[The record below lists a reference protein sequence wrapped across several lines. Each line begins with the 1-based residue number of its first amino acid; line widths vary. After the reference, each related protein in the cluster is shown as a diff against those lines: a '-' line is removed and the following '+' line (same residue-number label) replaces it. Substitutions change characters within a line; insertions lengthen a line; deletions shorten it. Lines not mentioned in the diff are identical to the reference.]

1 MNALTGQIGE
11 VQMTI
16 QITRKETGKVEE
28 FKLIGFLDEEKLKE
42 LQNGSNT
49 FSSSAECSNPSRN

>member
-1 MNALTGQIGE
+1 MSALTGQIGE

-28 FKLIGFLDEEKLKE
+28 FKLTGFLDQEKLKE
-42 LQNGSNT
+42 LQDGSNT
-49 FSSSAECSNPSRN
+49 LNGSAERGD

>member
-1 MNALTGQIGE
+1 MSALTGQIGE

-28 FKLIGFLDEEKLKE
+28 FKLTGFLDADQLKE

-49 FSSSAECSNPSRN
+49 LNGGEECSN

>member
-1 MNALTGQIGE
+1 MNNLVGAVGE

-16 QITRKETGKVEE
+16 QIKRKETGKVEE
-28 FKLIGFLDEEKLKE
+28 FKLTGFLNEDQLKE

-49 FSSSAECSNPSRN
+49 LNGSAECGN

>member
-1 MNALTGQIGE
+1 MSDLVGAVGE
-11 VQMTI
+11 LQMTV

-28 FKLIGFLDEEKLKE
+28 FKLIGFLDADQLKE

-49 FSSSAECSNPSRN
+49 LNGSAECGN

>member
-1 MNALTGQIGE
+1 MGQVGE

-16 QITRKETGKVEE
+16 QIKRKETGKVEE
-28 FKLIGFLDEEKLKE
+28 FKLTGFLDEDQLKG

-49 FSSSAECSNPSRN
+49 LNGGEECSN

>member
-1 MNALTGQIGE
+1 MSDLVGAVGE
-11 VQMTI
+11 LQMTI

-49 FSSSAECSNPSRN
+49 LRHGEESGN

>member
-1 MNALTGQIGE
+1 MSDLVGAVGE

-16 QITRKETGKVEE
+16 QIKRKETGKVEE
-28 FKLIGFLDEEKLKE
+28 FKLTGFLNEDQLKE

-49 FSSSAECSNPSRN
+49 LNGSAKCGN

>member
-1 MNALTGQIGE
+1 MSALTGKIGE

-28 FKLIGFLDEEKLKE
+28 FKLTGFLAQEKLKE
-42 LQNGSNT
+42 IQNGGNS
-49 FSSSAECSNPSRN
+49 FDSSAECGD

>member
-1 MNALTGQIGE
+1 MSDLVGAVGE

-16 QITRKETGKVEE
+16 QIKRKETGKVEE
-28 FKLIGFLDEEKLKE
+28 FKLTGFLDEDQLKE

-49 FSSSAECSNPSRN
+49 LNGSAERGN

>member
-1 MNALTGQIGE
+1 MSALTGQIGE

-28 FKLIGFLDEEKLKE
+28 FKLTGFLDQEKLKE

-49 FSSSAECSNPSRN
+49 LNGSAERGN

>member
-1 MNALTGQIGE
+1 MSDLVGAVGE

-16 QITRKETGKVEE
+16 QIKRKETGKVEE
-28 FKLIGFLDEEKLKE
+28 FKLTGFLDEDQLKE

-49 FSSSAECSNPSRN
+49 LNGSAECGN

>member
-1 MNALTGQIGE
+1 MSDLVGAVGE

-16 QITRKETGKVEE
+16 QIKRKETGKVEE
-28 FKLIGFLDEEKLKE
+28 FKLTGFLNEDQLKE

-49 FSSSAECSNPSRN
+49 LNGSAECGN

>member
-1 MNALTGQIGE
+1 MSDLIGAVGE

-16 QITRKETGKVEE
+16 QIKRKETGKVEE
-28 FKLIGFLDEEKLKE
+28 FKLTGFLDEDQLKE

-49 FSSSAECSNPSRN
+49 LNGGAERGN

>member
-1 MNALTGQIGE
+1 MSDLVGAVGE

-16 QITRKETGKVEE
+16 QIKRKETGKVEE
-28 FKLIGFLDEEKLKE
+28 FKLTGFLDADQLKE

-49 FSSSAECSNPSRN
+49 LNGGEECGN